1 MLKTKLIGLKPEIFA
16 ENTAWIW
23 SQLKLHLRMI
33 SSKNSSK
40 EVRHDFYT
48 TGSVA
53 TTRSLDLGIIVVVVV
68 VVNIAFFVV
77 LPTFQLFLQSTGSS
91 GSL

>member
-1 MLKTKLIGLKPEIFA
+1 MVTFILVMWKHMLKTKLIGLRPEIFA

-40 EVRHDFYT
+40 AVRHDFFWPSHIQFLKMNVVPLVKST
-48 TGSVA
+48 MEM
-53 TTRSLDLGIIVVVVV
+53 RSI
-68 VVNIAFFVV
+68 
-77 LPTFQLFLQSTGSS
+77 
-91 GSL
+91 

>member
-40 EVRHDFYT
+40 EVRNDFK
-48 TGSVA
+48 
-53 TTRSLDLGIIVVVVV
+53 TRASLEVTYSETLELLWFLIIP
-68 VVNIAFFVV
+68 
-77 LPTFQLFLQSTGSS
+77 L
-91 GSL
+91 GSLGFLKFFGAH